1 MILLSFKLLLSLF
14 LLLSFVR
21 PIFAQES
28 YSFIDEFNTQRPVNT
43 LDPEK
48 WIVYPNKRTTPNS
61 SGCIFDTVLE
71 SEGLLKMKQCAQTP
85 LFPYVISKNN
95 PFPDGNF
102 TAIVKF
108 KYVGHSGQGS
118 GIQFVD
124 TAPENGGGLNNVFA
138 LGTWE
143 TGSNGGI
150 DQPKFRLIFNNIQV
164 AEMPADQNYHEF
176 KAEFT
181 DGIYK
186 LYFDNILYYTSS
198 LFEVQ
203 KVKAV
208 YFGDPSLQNPGN
220 WNQLWIDHIK
230 ITDNGPS
237 QFPIEPFLDL
247 PWNYGTTEF
256 NQIIY
261 NPNSWFDHKYPLQ
274 DVRCCIK
281 DAINFKGHTDNYYK
295 SHSGYDYGKPHGVE
309 LNTPVLAAASG
320 IATFTP
326 ESKTGGLGHTI
337 KIDHGNGYQT
347 WYGHL
352 RKHDSD
358 TPTDHQLVVYQEG
371 ETEEVT
377 KGQIIGL
384 VGMSGNTTGPHI
396 HLSVFKD
403 INGNGDFNDDY
414 PFGLTDPLGWEG
426 NYPDPWEEYT
436 INGRSGAKSYKL
448 FNDLAPPTTQQLPPS
463 GGNIIKDEFKLTA
476 PNGASNE
483 PLLYKINFGPFEQ
496 VSELIKSIV
505 PTLFLTATNNQG
517 LNITSFS
524 NPLTLVYDYSKAD
537 LSNVNEDSLSFYFFN
552 EQTDLWEKVS
562 STLDKTTKTIS
573 TPTTHFSQFTVMGE
587 LLDSTPPITT
597 ASISGTIGK
606 DNWYLSDASVSL
618 LAEDGTDGKGV
629 NLTVYSYDG
638 EHFEQYSQ
646 PITFNTEGPHKL
658 YFLSHDNVGNEE
670 EIKSVEFSIDKTPP
684 EAKIEVNQTSW
695 DLNLSPVEASASM
708 TKKPGK
714 KLGENIYTITDQAGN
729 TLTLQT
735 RGLDSKSVDVLSIN
749 SLKYNNEPDIL
760 LPDNFI
766 NVNYIF
772 YIPRRRPEIKLINQN
787 VLIKE
792 DKSFII
798 TANILKNKTLIN
810 IIENSARTKEELEG
824 LRLLKLQTNQGK
836 LEYSY

>member
-1 MILLSFKLLLSLF
+1 MQ
-14 LLLSFVR
+14 

-28 YSFIDEFNTQRPVNT
+28 YHFIDEFNTQRPVNT

-102 TAIVKF
+102 TAVVKF

-124 TAPENGGGLNNVFA
+124 TAPENGGGLNNVFG

-186 LYFDNILYYTSS
+186 LYFDNILYYTSP

-208 YFGDPSLQNPGN
+208 YFGDPSVQNPGN

-230 ITDNGPS
+230 ITNNGPS

-247 PWNYGTTEF
+247 PWNYEALGMSFTEAATSINAF
-256 NQIIY
+256 
-261 NPNSWFDHKYPLQ
+261 FDHEYPLLSSSLEEPGLIIPYFGGSRI
-274 DVRCCIK
+274 DE
-281 DAINFKGHTDNYYK
+281 DYS
-295 SHSGYDYGKPHGVE
+295 SHDGYDYGARAKTKLG
-309 LNTPVLAAASG
+309 TPQLAAASG
-320 IATFTP
+320 SATFVDSCKP
-326 ESKTGGLGHTI
+326 CGNAIH
-337 KIDHGNGYQT
+337 IDHGNGFQT
-347 WYGHL
+347 RYYHL
-352 RKHDSD
+352 EDNGLIVNIEN
-358 TPTDHQLVVYQEG
+358 TPV
-371 ETEEVT
+371 EVQ
-377 KGQIIGL
+377 KGQQIGAVGFSGNVDPPGEAGSHIHFMIVQDKNGDGDFEDNIPDGL
-384 VGMSGNTTGPHI
+384 V
-396 HLSVFKD
+396 D
-403 INGNGDFNDDY
+403 
-414 PFGLTDPLGWEG
+414 PFGWQSSD
-426 NYPDPWEEYT
+426 PDPWENHSFFYKGQQRT
-436 INGRSGAKSYKL
+436 GAKSYYL
-448 FNDLAPPTTQQLPPS
+448 FTTPLDGLDETLNSNQKVFKIGKATLDFPEGSTNQELKIIAKTEPNYSNDLLNSLGSILKVEAFTQTNQPITNFL
-463 GGNIIKDEFKLTA
+463 KDFTLE
-476 PNGASNE
+476 
-483 PLLYKINFGPFEQ
+483 INFSQF
-496 VSELIKSIV
+496 
-505 PTLFLTATNNQG
+505 
-517 LNITSFS
+517 
-524 NPLTLVYDYSKAD
+524 D
-537 LSNVNEDSLSFYFFN
+537 LARYNLDSLSIFSSQDGENWTPEDTQVNLQNNTATTAINHLTYFALMA
-552 EQTDLWEKVS
+552 EPR
-562 STLDKTTKTIS
+562 DKIA
-573 TPTTHFSQFTVMGE
+573 PTTAANLQGE
-587 LLDSTPPITT
+587 K
-597 ASISGTIGK
+597 GTGNSFK
-606 DNWYLSDASVSL
+606 SDVSL
-618 LAEDGTDGKGV
+618 SLNSSDNENGLGV
-629 NLTVYSYDG
+629 EFTAWGYENESWQQYTSPLPFTEEG
-638 EHFEQYSQ
+638 EYKIFFYSQ
-646 PITFNTEGPHKL
+646 DK
-658 YFLSHDNVGNEE
+658 DGNIE

-695 DLNLSPVEASASM
+695 DLNLSPVESSTSM
-708 TKKPGK
+708 TKKPGQ
-714 KLGENIYTITDQAGN
+714 KLGENIYTITDPAGN

-735 RGLDSKSVDVLSIN
+735 RGLDSKSVDILSIN

-772 YIPRRRPEIKLINQN
+772 YTPRRRPEIKVVNQN

-798 TANILKNKTLIN
+798 TADILKNITVVN
-810 IIENSARTKEELEG
+810 TIENNTRTKEELEG